1 MALSSFAHDLSSV
14 RTAQSGAARD
24 LAAFRRAL
32 KGLQR
37 IGVRAAQVHGRTAHK
52 LMWAW
57 FGVGKYAG
65 KDGNL
70 RDIKPYGDKWG
81 RRKKRLGL
89 DMRPGVARK
98 GILKTLRSPAGFVR
112 IPKGFEIDLHKPD
125 ITVTGRATVGKSKRN
140 LAGKRIIGKIDGKR
154 AVIGIGLRTLNTNRR
169 SFRVNNYLDHFVDA
183 KAPGLKALS
192 KAQLEHIRRK
202 VAEAVDAEIER
213 VIATGS
219 RVLNR
224 RDATRLRVNFGNL
237 FA

>member
-1 MALSSFAHDLSSV
+1 MALSSVAHNLSSV
-14 RTAQSGAARD
+14 RTAQSGATRE
-24 LAAFRRAL
+24 LAAFQRAL
-32 KGLQR
+32 KSLQR

-81 RRKKRLGL
+81 RRKKRLRL

-112 IPKGFEIDLHKPD
+112 IAKGFEIDLHKPD

-192 KAQLEHIRRK
+192 KAQLEHIQRE
-202 VAEAVDAEIER
+202 VSEAIKSDIMR
-213 VIATGS
+213 TLATGD
-219 RVLNR
+219 RVLSR
-224 RDATRLRVNFGNL
+224 RDRIRLRMNFDNL
-237 FA
+237 FS

>member
-14 RTAQSGAARD
+14 RRAQSGATRE
-24 LAAFRRAL
+24 LAAFQRAL
-32 KGLQR
+32 KNLQR

-70 RDIKPYGDKWG
+70 RDITPYGDKWG
-81 RRKKRLGL
+81 RRKKRLRL

-125 ITVTGRATVGKSKRN
+125 ITVTGRATVGKSKRA
-140 LAGKRIIGKIDGKR
+140 LAGKRIIEGKGKNR
-154 AVIGIGLRTLNTNRR
+154 RVVGIGVKYQISNRR

-192 KAQLEHIRRK
+192 KAQIEHIQRK
-202 VAEAVDAEIER
+202 VSEAIKSDIMR
-213 VIATGS
+213 TLATGD
-219 RVLNR
+219 RVLSR
-224 RDATRLRVNFGNL
+224 RDRIRLRINFDNL
-237 FA
+237 FS